1 MQGTVNES
9 TEALLNAFGTD
20 LQRQLGRTAIVE
32 RLLLQESPGMI
43 TLIATVRVG
52 TRELEFTGQGENV
65 LAAYADLGRRA
76 PEPILASAFRQLLE
90 A

>member
-20 LQRQLGRTAIVE
+20 LQRQLARTAIVE
-32 RLLLQESPGMI
+32 RLLLEEAPGMS

-52 TRELEFTGQGENV
+52 TRELQFAGRGENV

-76 PEPILASAFRQLLE
+76 PEPILASAFRQLVDT
-90 A
+90 

>member
-52 TRELEFTGQGENV
+52 TRELEFAGHGENV
-65 LAAYADLGRRA
+65 LAAYAELGRGA
-76 PEPILASAFRQLLE
+76 PEPILESAFRQLLE